1 MQYILGLKVVSRYGG
16 KLDSQELGL
25 RVSAT
30 GLAVP
35 CGASARW
42 YNNKD

>member
-16 KLDSQELGL
+16 KLEAQELGL
-25 RVSAT
+25 RAAAT
-30 GLAVP
+30 GLAIP

-42 YNNKD
+42 YKEK